1 MISKSQGILNQGSS
15 KSTWRQKRNVITF
28 SSPFSQ
34 KALIFD
40 PWFLFSPITCQFIL
54 SVPNMCIHMRVIYSQ
69 VVKAASLWGLSEN
82 VWHTLWAQEKTVPPG
97 TTALVQK
104 KRAQGLE
111 VRKPC
116 NLKTLCLLSHDPSET
131 HFTLQNRIAI
141 PMLQDVL
148 GGLFWN
154 SIKHNRVLFCPF
166 CIFRK
171 AMAPYMEGILGQEL
185 CGTFYMCQPAL
196 ALYNSMRWVFLASL
210 EMRKLREDNQL
221 A

>member
-15 KSTWRQKRNVITF
+15 KSTWRQKHNVITF

-40 PWFLFSPITCQFIL
+40 PWFLCSPITCQFIL
-54 SVPNMCIHMRVIYSQ
+54 SVLNIPCEGYLFPGCESCVLVRIKWECLAY
-69 VVKAASLWGLSEN
+69 
-82 VWHTLWAQEKTVPPG
+82 TVG
-97 TTALVQK
+97 SGKNCTTRNNSSGAEK

-116 NLKTLCLLSHDPSET
+116 NLKTLYLLSHDPSET

-148 GGLFWN
+148 GGLFW
-154 SIKHNRVLFCPF
+154 SCIKHNCVLFCPF
-166 CIFRK
+166 CPFRK

-196 ALYNSMRWVFLASL
+196 ALYNLMRWVFLASL